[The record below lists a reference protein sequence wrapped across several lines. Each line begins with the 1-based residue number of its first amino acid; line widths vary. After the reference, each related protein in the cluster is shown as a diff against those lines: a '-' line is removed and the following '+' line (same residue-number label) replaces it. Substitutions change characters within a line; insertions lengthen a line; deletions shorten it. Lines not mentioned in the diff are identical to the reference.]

1 MAIAE
6 FDSILTRGSA
16 TPLSEHPYVVEGAK
30 LTDWDVA
37 GVLRAETV
45 ASDGWNVFAMLL
57 MLGVLVALLAKN
69 REFLLYRFRDF
80 LTNERRFSNAA
91 MMTDASELPQTL
103 VLLVITCCSF
113 SFIFHDFLAK
123 IPSVAQWLGESFHL
137 YAVIFALMLLF
148 ILSKAFLYKV
158 VNWVFFP
165 SAKNQKW
172 MSSYFFLTSM
182 TSFVVFLVAALYMFV
197 NISYLEVAICLLVLL
212 FLYELLLFYKLNVNF
227 QAKKYGQ
234 LLIFLYFC
242 AVEIVPLLAIWHFF
256 AQNHTI

>member
-1 MAIAE
+1 MAIVE
-6 FDSILTRGSA
+6 FDSILTQSTA
-16 TPLSEHPYVVEGAK
+16 TPLSENPYVIEGAK
-30 LTDWDVA
+30 QTDWDVA

-69 REFLLYRFRDF
+69 REFLLYKFRDF
-80 LTNERRFSNAA
+80 LANERRFSNAA
-91 MMTDASELPQTL
+91 MMPDASELPLTL
-103 VLLVITCCSF
+103 VLIAITCGSF
-113 SFIFHDFLAK
+113 SFIFHDFFAK
-123 IPSVAQWLGESFHL
+123 IPSVTQWLGEPFQL
-137 YAVIFALMLLF
+137 YVVIFALMLLF
-148 ILSKAFLYKV
+148 ILMKAFLYKV

-182 TSFVVFLVAALYMFV
+182 TSFVVFFVAALYMFV
-197 NISYLEVAICLLVLL
+197 NISYLEVAICLLILL
-212 FLYELLLFYKLNVNF
+212 LLYEILLFYKLNVNF

-242 AVEIVPLLAIWHFF
+242 AVEIVPLLTIWHFF
-256 AQNHTI
+256 EQNHTI

>member
-69 REFLLYRFRDF
+69 REYLLYRFRDF

-91 MMTDASELPQTL
+91 MMPDASELPQTL

-148 ILSKAFLYKV
+148 IL
-158 VNWVFFP
+158 
-165 SAKNQKW
+165 

-197 NISYLEVAICLLVLL
+197 NISYLEVAICLLFLL

-256 AQNHTI
+256 FFFYTI